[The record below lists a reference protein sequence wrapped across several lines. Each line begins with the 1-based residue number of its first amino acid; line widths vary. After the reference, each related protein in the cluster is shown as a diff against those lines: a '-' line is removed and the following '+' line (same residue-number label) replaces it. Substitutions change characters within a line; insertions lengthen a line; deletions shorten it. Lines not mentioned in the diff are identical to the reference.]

1 MIDLR
6 NNRTHR
12 NRALIVLAAAL
23 LLCVIAWI
31 FSPAHFYRAYLFGYF
46 FWLNLSLGAMAIVML
61 HHLVGGAWGIAVRR
75 LGEAAF
81 MTLPLMAVLFIP
93 IAIGFKHLYPWANE
107 AIWRGDAILEHRRPW
122 FSVGAVLARAVGC
135 FVVWIV
141 LAWMLRRD
149 SIALDSA
156 GDDAEALRLE
166 RRMRATSR
174 LGLVL
179 LFITVSLAC
188 TDWVMSLEIHWYS
201 TAYGLTII
209 AAEGLCGCAV
219 MIVALWWFARRDLS
233 LATAAEPDVLHD
245 LGNLLLTT
253 LVLWAYIAFAQFL
266 VIWMGN
272 TQDGNVYYMHRNSAG
287 WKWVTVLIMVFHFAV
302 PFVVL
307 LMQDA
312 KRRLDV
318 LGSIAAG
325 ILVMQLIYHLW
336 MIAPSS
342 AGDAPGGVYWID
354 LLLPPLIGV
363 AWIVVAWRAL
373 ARAPILAEG
382 LRDALDERQVSHV
395 VSA

>member
-12 NRALIVLAAAL
+12 NRALIVLAAAV

-107 AIWRGDAILEHRRPW
+107 AVWRGDAILEHRRPW
-122 FSVGAVLARAVGC
+122 FSISAVLARAVVC

-156 GDDAEALRLE
+156 SDDAEALRLE

-188 TDWVMSLEIHWYS
+188 TDWVMSLELHWYS
-201 TAYGLTII
+201 TAFGLVIISEQGLGGCAAMI
-209 AAEGLCGCAV
+209 AALAMLAG
-219 MIVALWWFARRDLS
+219 RDKS
-233 LATAAEPDVLHD
+233 LAAVAEPDVLHD

-272 TQDGNVYYMHRNSAG
+272 TQDGNVYYFHRSSAG
-287 WKWVTVLIMVFHFAV
+287 WKWITVLIMVFHFGV

-307 LMQDA
+307 LIQDA
-312 KRRLDV
+312 KRRLFI
-318 LGSIAAG
+318 LGAICGG
-325 ILVMQLIYHLW
+325 ILFMQLVYQLW

-342 AGDAPGGVYWID
+342 AGDAPGGVYWTD

-363 AWIVVAWRAL
+363 AWLLVARRAL
-373 ARAPILAEG
+373 ESAPAVPEG
-382 LRDALDERQVSHV
+382 LRDELDERQVSHV
-395 VSA
+395 VGT